1 MFISTEFV
9 DRLIHEDLPYIDLT
23 SSLLGISK
31 QRARIEYRS
40 RESGVIAGIDV
51 ILKMFQQC
59 QITPIEYQQNG
70 EFITPN
76 GLLISGEGSAEA
88 IHTVWKIGQN
98 VLDYSCGIASYTAK
112 MAHICRQSPKP
123 IALLTTRKNIPGT
136 KLLAINAIMAG
147 GAVPHRL
154 GLSETILIFK
164 QHRAFFPNDQSLAN
178 KIQEIKH
185 LTCEKHIVMEA
196 DTVEEAE
203 RFIAMG
209 ADIIQFD
216 KLTPKALKEASYS
229 LKSKHP
235 TLRILAAGGINL
247 QNITEYIEADIE
259 GIVTTA
265 PYYAKPLDIKVDIT
279 PLSF

>member
-31 QRARIEYRS
+31 QHTRIEYRS
-40 RESGVIAGIDV
+40 RESGVIAGIDI

-59 QITPIEYQQNG
+59 HITPIEYQQDG
-70 EFITPN
+70 A
-76 GLLISGEGSAEA
+76 LISPDGLIIAGEGSAEA
-88 IHTVWKIGQN
+88 IHTIWKIGQN

-112 MAHICRQSPKP
+112 MADICRQSPKP
-123 IALLTTRKNIPGT
+123 IALLTTRKNVPGT
-136 KLLAINAIMAG
+136 KLLAINAITAG
-147 GAVPHRL
+147 GAIPHRL

-164 QHRAFFPNDQSLAN
+164 QHRALFPNDQALAN

-196 DTVEEAE
+196 DTMEEAE
-203 RFIAMG
+203 RFITMG

-216 KLTPKALKEASYS
+216 KLMPEALKEASDS
-229 LKSKHP
+229 LKSKYP

-247 QNITEYIEADIE
+247 QNIAQYIKADIE

-265 PYYAKPLDIKVDIT
+265 PYYAKPLDVKVEIT
-279 PLSF
+279 PL